1 MSSSKTIYGELTFKN
16 FFAKFLN
23 NHISFL
29 EIFFKFD
36 FLSINLFK
44 LEFYKKIDFL
54 LKEFLLIFPRFKLN
68 INLKLF

>member
-1 MSSSKTIYGELTFKN
+1 MSNSKTIYGELTFKN

-29 EIFFKFD
+29 EFFLKFD

-44 LEFYKKIDFL
+44 IEFYKKIDFFV
-54 LKEFLLIFPRFKLN
+54 KEF
-68 INLKLF
+68 